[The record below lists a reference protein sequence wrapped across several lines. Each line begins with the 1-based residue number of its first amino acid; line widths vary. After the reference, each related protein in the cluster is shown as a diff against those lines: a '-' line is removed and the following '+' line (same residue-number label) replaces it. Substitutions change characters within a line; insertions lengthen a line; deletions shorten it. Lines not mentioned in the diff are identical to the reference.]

1 VCVLARAWSW
11 FGAAVTGLCHRAAI
25 AAAPPSSDNSY
36 FFTYLFF
43 SIYSFLIYAY
53 CRQCLLL
60 LLCLSCGR
68 ACCAPAFAAV
78 LVVHAMLLCY
88 CMFYAAVHA
97 MFYS

>member
-1 VCVLARAWSW
+1 M
-11 FGAAVTGLCHRAAI
+11 CHRAAI
-25 AAAPPSSDNSY
+25 ATAPPSSGNSY